1 MRIRTSKSSKGRR
14 FYIIKTYYD
23 SKGVEHTVTVEKLGS
38 EHEIREKYN
47 CDPDE
52 WVKKRLDE
60 LNRQEAEQKKDI
72 TVTFPSDSLITK
84 NHRYEFQVGYLFL
97 QKIYHELGLD
107 RICRSISSR
116 YSFTYDLN
124 SVLSRLIYE
133 RILNPSSKS
142 ATFTASKALLE
153 PPAFEEHH
161 MYRALD
167 ILAEE
172 SDYIQSSLYSNSFAL
187 GKRNTGVIYYDCT
200 NFFFEVEDVDE
211 DDIRQYGK
219 SKENR
224 PLPLVEMG
232 MFIDSDGI
240 PLSVCINPGNTNEQ
254 ITLRPLEKK
263 IISDFGLSKFVVCTD
278 AGLASKANRRFNTL
292 GERSFITVQSVKK
305 LKKELKEWA
314 LSPSGWHISGQGGK
328 KTCDIS
334 LLDSEKYRDTVFY
347 KERWVDQNTF
357 EEKLIVTFSFR
368 YRDYQQHIREGQIQR
383 AKAAIE
389 NGSAKLRKRNQNDYR
404 RFIEKTSATEDGE
417 IAEKHTYSLNQDA
430 IDEEKKYDG
439 FYAVVSNLDD
449 SVEQIIAAN
458 SYRWK
463 IEECFRIM
471 KSEFE
476 ARPAY
481 VRKNNRIEA
490 HFLTCFL
497 ALTVFRYLEKRL
509 GYKYTCEQI
518 IDTLREMRVR
528 EVMGEGYIPC
538 YERTDLTDE
547 LHEKFQFRTDYNITT
562 RSEMKKIIKKTKTKK

>member
-52 WVKKRLDE
+52 WVKRHLDE
-60 LNRQEAEQKKDI
+60 LNRAEAAQKKDV
-72 TVTFPSDSLITK
+72 TVSFPADKLITK

-107 RICRSISSR
+107 IICRDISSR
-116 YSFTYDLN
+116 HSFTYDLN
-124 SVLSRLIYE
+124 SILSRLIYE
-133 RILNPSSKS
+133 RILHPASKS
-142 ATFTASKALLE
+142 ATFDSSKSLLE
-153 PPAFEEHH
+153 PPAFEGHH
-161 MYRALD
+161 IYRALD
-167 ILAEE
+167 VLAEE

-200 NFFFEVEDVDE
+200 NFFFEVEDVEE

-219 SKENR
+219 GKENR

-305 LKKELKEWA
+305 LKKDLKEWA
-314 LSPSGWHISGQGGK
+314 LSPSGWRISGQNGR
-328 KTCDIS
+328 KTYDIG
-334 LLDSEKYRDTVFY
+334 LLDSEKCRDVIFY

-357 EEKLIVTFSFR
+357 EEKLIVTFSFK

-389 NGSAKLRKRNQNDYR
+389 NGSAKLKKRNQNDYR

-417 IAEKHTYSLNQDA
+417 VAAKHTYSLNQDA

-481 VRKNNRIEA
+481 VRKNSRIEA

-538 YERTDLTDE
+538 YERTDLTDA
-547 LHEKFQFRTDYNITT
+547 LHDKFQFRTDYNITT